1 MSIIHK
7 YKLLKKYFDVLNENM
22 ILAGNVEDK
31 KMRNNYLK
39 YNNTNFHVNQ
49 TIPKFLESI

>member
-1 MSIIHK
+1 MSVIQK
-7 YKLLKKYFDVLNENM
+7 YKLLKKYFDVLHENM

-39 YNNTNFHVNQ
+39 YNNTNFHVNEKTQ
-49 TIPKFLESI
+49 K